1 VHAHILVVSAFLLT
15 IQLTFAFIQELIS
28 ALLSY
33 QFPISALLLV
43 LKVSG
48 VKLLAISIELVFP
61 APFS

>member
-1 VHAHILVVSAFLLT
+1 VHVHILVVFAFLLT
-15 IQLTFAFIQELIS
+15 IQLIFAFIQELIS